1 MAIYDNGTA
10 SLAANGQVTGI
21 GTQWTM
27 PLTLIR
33 VGATLV
39 FKTEP
44 VQIYTI
50 SEITSDTSMSVYNP
64 NGETVP
70 AGTGYAILAHDGIT
84 VQGLAQD
91 VAETLRYYQSKET
104 SIESLLQFIGQD
116 TFDWP
121 RFEQL
126 ANQSITGAAEA
137 LASQIAA
144 AESATTAVS
153 ARNTTTAARDA
164 TIAAINAA
172 GDAATM
178 VTLANINVGNKQSKI
193 LKSFDW
199 ATYQFTNGESFCVAF
214 YNMINIPQSILNS
227 VDSSSSMSDVGIEVV
242 YVRADGGGGLL
253 RMTTKSATDVR
264 SISFIISYSESAQTK
279 SRAFYPREQLTIPAG
294 TGVGGADKNRIRGLL
309 DVYSKDETFQKSLN
323 FSDVANKSVA
333 RTNLDVYSKDESND
347 LLNYKYGYPTS
358 SPAGAV
364 QRKVHEKLND
374 FAFLED
380 FGGKADNGTTDNG
393 PAFVA
398 AFAAGVTNIK
408 LGSSGVYAIASG
420 NIELPERFNITG
432 KGDGCE
438 IKYLGNDSGFTM
450 FTFRGTQ
457 GASNWKNGGTFSD
470 VVISSES
477 QVMTWFIGEYIQ
489 NVNLERVVLYNAR
502 TIVNDFHYMNFNTCR
517 LIASGFT
524 GRANLPGSA
533 VSESPKF
540 IGCFASNSPI
550 DIKDTADL
558 AIIGST
564 MFAGEYIVQTGTE
577 RDNITSPDLRK
588 GFPVLF
594 SNSVFDAG
602 LGSAWRLEN
611 VAYAS
616 ISGCFVSC
624 GRTNNS
630 DGAYLNKVY
639 DSSISNC
646 IFNYCGRYGLAVERS
661 AKVSIVGCNFNG
673 NKDGGLALINSEN
686 INVVGGSAGTSYI
699 QGGYY
704 VQPIGITS
712 PADDCKNVVVTGF
725 NFGSELATK
734 YYFGTDASRGNRV
747 VSCTGVLDSVF
758 RGGPSDRPSGAS
770 YGQQFFDVSL
780 GQPIWW
786 NSISSTWKNALGE
799 DV

>member
-1 MAIYDNGTA
+1 MSIYDTGTA
-10 SLAANGQVTGI
+10 SLAASGLVTGV

-33 VGATLV
+33 VGATIV

-50 SEITSDTSMSVYNP
+50 SEIISDTQVNVYNP
-64 NGETVP
+64 NSETVP
-70 AGTGYAILAHDGIT
+70 VGTGYAILAHDGIT

-126 ANQSITGAAEA
+126 AKQSTTGAAEA

-144 AESATTAVS
+144 AESASTAVS
-153 ARNTTTAARDA
+153 ARDATRAARDA
-164 TIAAINAA
+164 TIEAINSA
-172 GDAATM
+172 GDAGTL
-178 VTLANINVGNKQSKI
+178 VTLANLGIATKNIPFVTTGSQ
-193 LKSFDW
+193 FDW
-199 ATYQFTNGESFCVAF
+199 QTYMFKSGESLYLNPTVQVNAPSGMTFPVGVTRLYVHCTGARNNAAYSVTVSASNGNNNNYRT
-214 YNMINIPQSILNS
+214 YNLQIDGATGSRVFTPREVLTIPGG
-227 VDSSSSMSDVGIEVV
+227 DT
-242 YVRADGGGGLL
+242 GGGGS
-253 RMTTKSATDVR
+253 SAIRV
-264 SISFIISYSESAQTK
+264 
-279 SRAFYPREQLTIPAG
+279 
-294 TGVGGADKNRIRGLL
+294 RGL
-309 DVYSKDETFQKSLN
+309 
-323 FSDVANKSVA
+323 
-333 RTNLDVYSKDESND
+333 LDVYSKDESND

-358 SPAGAV
+358 PAAGAV

-374 FAFLED
+374 FAFIED

-398 AFAAGVTNIK
+398 AFAAGVTNIQ

-470 VVISSES
+470 VVISSEN

-624 GRTNNS
+624 GRTSNS

-673 NKDGGLALINSEN
+673 NKDGGLALFNSEN

>member
-1 MAIYDNGTA
+1 MAIYDLGTA
-10 SLAANGQVTGI
+10 SLSANGEVTGV
-21 GTQWTM
+21 GTTWKA

-33 VGATLV
+33 VGATIV

-50 SEITSDTSMSVYNP
+50 SEIISDTQVNVYNP
-64 NGETVP
+64 NSETVP

-91 VAETLRYYQSKET
+91 VAETLRYYQSRET
-104 SIESLLQFIGQD
+104 EVATAVDIFKDFDQDKFSDDINQVNTQYGEIVTIGAQVSND
-116 TFDWP
+116 
-121 RFEQL
+121 
-126 ANQSITGAAEA
+126 AAQV
-137 LASQIAA
+137 SSDKDSAA
-144 AESATTAVS
+144 ASASS
-153 ARNTTTAARDA
+153 ASSDKYAAAASAQEAADYAASLDA
-164 TIAAINAA
+164 QN
-172 GDAATM
+172 
-178 VTLANINVGNKQSKI
+178 
-193 LKSFDW
+193 
-199 ATYQFTNGESFCVAF
+199 
-214 YNMINIPQSILNS
+214 
-227 VDSSSSMSDVGIEVV
+227 
-242 YVRADGGGGLL
+242 LL
-253 RMTTKSATDVR
+253 RKDLSLSDLTDKPLAR
-264 SISFIISYSESAQTK
+264 S
-279 SRAFYPREQLTIPAG
+279 
-294 TGVGGADKNRIRGLL
+294 
-309 DVYSKDETFQKSLN
+309 
-323 FSDVANKSVA
+323 
-333 RTNLDVYSKDESND
+333 NLDVYSKAESEGLVD
-347 LLNYKYGYPTS
+347 YKYGYPAS

-364 QRKVHEKLND
+364 QRKIQEKLND

-380 FGGKADNGTTDNG
+380 FGGKADNGATDNG
-393 PAFVA
+393 PAFMA

-408 LGSSGVYAIASG
+408 LGSSGVYAVATG

-438 IKYLGNDSGFTM
+438 IKYLGIDGGFTM
-450 FTFRGTQ
+450 FTLKGSQ
-457 GASNWKNGGTFSD
+457 GASNWKNGGSFSD
-470 VVISSES
+470 VVISSEN
-477 QVMTWFIGEYIQ
+477 QAMTWFLGEYIQ
-489 NVNLERVVLYNAR
+489 NVNLERVVLYNSR

-524 GRANLPGSA
+524 GRANLPGSE
-533 VSESPKF
+533 VSEAPKF

-577 RDNITSPDLRK
+577 RDNITQPDLKK

-602 LGSAWRLEN
+602 QGSAWRLEN

-624 GRTNNS
+624 GRTYNS
-630 DGAYLNKVY
+630 DGAYLDKVY
-639 DSSISNC
+639 DTSISNC
-646 IFNYCGRYGLAVERS
+646 TFTYCGRFGLAVERS
-661 AKVSIVGCNFNG
+661 NKISIVGCNFNG
-673 NKDGGLALINSEN
+673 NKEGGLALISSEN
-686 INVVGGSAGTSYI
+686 INVVGGSAGNSYI

-704 VQPIGITS
+704 IQPIGITS
-712 PADDCKNVVVTGF
+712 PADNCKNVVVTGF

-758 RGGPSDRPSGAS
+758 GGGPSDRPSGAS
-770 YGQQFFDVSL
+770 YGQQFFDVLL

-786 NSISSTWKNALGE
+786 NSVSSTWKNALGE

>member
-1 MAIYDNGTA
+1 MAIYDTGTA
-10 SLAANGQVTGI
+10 SLSASGQVAGV

-33 VGATLV
+33 VGATII
-39 FKTEP
+39 FKTNP
-44 VQIYTI
+44 LKIYTI
-50 SEITSDTSMSVYNP
+50 SEITSDTSLAVYNP
-64 NGETVP
+64 KSETVP
-70 AGTGYAILAHDGIT
+70 AGTGYAILAHDGIS

-104 SIESLLQFIGQD
+104 SIQGLLDFIGQD
-116 TFDWP
+116 SFDWP

-126 ANQSITGAAEA
+126 ANQSVTGAADA

-144 AESATTAVS
+144 AESAATAVS
-153 ARNTTTAARDA
+153 ARNTTTAARDE
-164 TIAAINAA
+164 TIEAINNA
-172 GDAATM
+172 GDASTM
-178 VTLANINVGNKQSKI
+178 VALAGVGINTNNVPFITTGSE
-193 LKSFDW
+193 FDW
-199 ATYQFTNGESFCVAF
+199 QNHDFVAGENLYVDTSV
-214 YNMINIPQSILNS
+214 MINSPPNLTFPPNVYRVWIICEGARRNSLSLIRVISSVASNSYYREYEIHASGAAGSRSFAVRELLTVPSDGSI
-227 VDSSSSMSDVGIEVV
+227 
-242 YVRADGGGGLL
+242 
-253 RMTTKSATDVR
+253 
-264 SISFIISYSESAQTK
+264 
-279 SRAFYPREQLTIPAG
+279 
-294 TGVGGADKNRIRGLL
+294 VGGASAQRVRGLI
-309 DVYSKDETFQKSLN
+309 DVYSKS
-323 FSDVANKSVA
+323 
-333 RTNLDVYSKDESND
+333 ESEGLVD
-347 LLNYKYGYPTS
+347 YKYGYPAS

-364 QRKVHEKLND
+364 QRKIQEKLND

-380 FGGKADNGTTDNG
+380 FGGKADNGATDNG
-393 PAFVA
+393 PAFMA

-408 LGSSGVYAIASG
+408 LGSSGVYAVASG

-438 IKYLGNDSGFTM
+438 IKYLGIDSGFTM

-470 VVISSES
+470 VVISSEN

-489 NVNLERVVLYNAR
+489 NVNLERVFLYNAR

-524 GRANLPGSA
+524 GRANLPGSD

-577 RDNITSPDLRK
+577 RDNITSPDIRK

-639 DSSISNC
+639 DTSISNC

-661 AKVSIVGCNFNG
+661 TKVSIVGCNFNG
-673 NKDGGLALINSEN
+673 NRDGGLALINSEN

-704 VQPIGITS
+704 IQPVGITS

-758 RGGPSDRPSGAS
+758 RGGPSDRPSGSS
-770 YGQQFFDVSL
+770 YGQQFFDTSL

-786 NSISSTWKNALGE
+786 NSVSSTWKNALGE

>member
-1 MAIYDNGTA
+1 MAIYDLGTA
-10 SLAANGQVTGI
+10 SLSANGEVTGV
-21 GTQWTM
+21 GTIWKA

-33 VGATLV
+33 AGATIV

-44 VQIYTI
+44 VKIYTI
-50 SEITSDTSMSVYNP
+50 SEIISDTQINVYNP
-64 NGETVP
+64 NSETVP

-91 VAETLRYYQSKET
+91 VAETLRYYQSRET
-104 SIESLLQFIGQD
+104 EVADAVDAFNNFDIANFESKVSQVNAQHGDVVSIGAQVSADAAQVTVDKNAAAASAASAAYDKDAAAASAQEAADYAASLD
-116 TFDWP
+116 TQNLLRKDLSLSDLTDK
-121 RFEQL
+121 QL
-126 ANQSITGAAEA
+126 A
-137 LASQIAA
+137 
-144 AESATTAVS
+144 
-153 ARNTTTAARDA
+153 
-164 TIAAINAA
+164 
-172 GDAATM
+172 
-178 VTLANINVGNKQSKI
+178 
-193 LKSFDW
+193 
-199 ATYQFTNGESFCVAF
+199 
-214 YNMINIPQSILNS
+214 
-227 VDSSSSMSDVGIEVV
+227 
-242 YVRADGGGGLL
+242 
-253 RMTTKSATDVR
+253 R
-264 SISFIISYSESAQTK
+264 S
-279 SRAFYPREQLTIPAG
+279 
-294 TGVGGADKNRIRGLL
+294 
-309 DVYSKDETFQKSLN
+309 
-323 FSDVANKSVA
+323 
-333 RTNLDVYSKDESND
+333 NLDVYSKSESEGLVD
-347 LLNYKYGYPTS
+347 YKYGYPAS

-364 QRKVHEKLND
+364 QRKIQEKLND

-380 FGGKADNGTTDNG
+380 FGGKADNGATDNG
-393 PAFVA
+393 PAFMA

-408 LGSSGVYAIASG
+408 LGSSGVYAVASG

-438 IKYLGNDSGFTM
+438 IKYLGIDGSFTM
-450 FTFRGTQ
+450 FTLKGSQ

-470 VVISSES
+470 VVISSEN
-477 QVMTWFIGEYIQ
+477 QAMTWFLGEYIQ
-489 NVNLERVVLYNAR
+489 NVNLERVVLYNSR

-524 GRANLPGSA
+524 GRANLPGST

-577 RDNITSPDLRK
+577 RDNIIQPDLRK

-602 LGSAWRLEN
+602 QGSAWRLEN
-611 VAYAS
+611 VAYAN

-624 GRTNNS
+624 GRTYNS
-630 DGAYLNKVY
+630 DGAYLDKVY
-639 DSSISNC
+639 DTSISNC
-646 IFNYCGRYGLAVERS
+646 TFTYCGRFGLSVERS
-661 AKVSIVGCNFNG
+661 NKISIVGCNFNG
-673 NKDGGLALINSEN
+673 NKEGGLALINSEN
-686 INVVGGSAGTSYI
+686 INVVGGSAGNSYI

-704 VQPIGITS
+704 IQPIGITS
-712 PADDCKNVVVTGF
+712 PADNCKNVVVTGF
-725 NFGSELATK
+725 NFGPELATK

-758 RGGPSDRPSGAS
+758 RGGSSDRPSGAS
-770 YGQQFFDVSL
+770 YGQQFFDTSL

-786 NSISSTWKNALGE
+786 NSVSSTWKNALGE

>member
-1 MAIYDNGTA
+1 MAIYDLGTA
-10 SLAANGQVTGI
+10 SLAANGEVTGV
-21 GTQWTM
+21 GTTWKA

-33 VGATLV
+33 VGATIV

-50 SEITSDTSMSVYNP
+50 SEIISDTQVNVYNP
-64 NGETVP
+64 NSEIVP

-104 SIESLLQFIGQD
+104 SIERLLQFIGQD
-116 TFDWP
+116 SFDWP

-126 ANQSITGAAEA
+126 ANQSTTGAAEA
-137 LASQIAA
+137 LASQVAA
-144 AESATTAVS
+144 AESASTAVGAS
-153 ARNTTTAARDA
+153 NNAQNSYSKTV
-164 TIAAINAA
+164 AAINAA
-172 GDAATM
+172 GNTSAVAYFAEHGIGSTTTPLLTSLDWQTM
-178 VTLANINVGNKQSKI
+178 QFYSGGS
-193 LKSFDW
+193 
-199 ATYQFTNGESFCVAF
+199 YQCRID
-214 YNMINIPQSILNS
+214 NMVNIPADL
-227 VDSSSSMSDVGIEVV
+227 SSMFPATNTTICIDVLATRGINGSNVV
-242 YVRADGGGGLL
+242 RISPSTTSNAVFRVAEITFTGATGSRNFYVRELLSVPGGDGATGGSSAL
-253 RMTTKSATDVR
+253 RV
-264 SISFIISYSESAQTK
+264 
-279 SRAFYPREQLTIPAG
+279 
-294 TGVGGADKNRIRGLL
+294 RGLL
-309 DVYSKDETFQKSLN
+309 DVYSKS
-323 FSDVANKSVA
+323 
-333 RTNLDVYSKDESND
+333 ESEGLVD
-347 LLNYKYGYPTS
+347 YKYGYPAS

-364 QRKVHEKLND
+364 QRKIQEKLND

-380 FGGKADNGTTDNG
+380 FGGKADNGATDNG
-393 PAFVA
+393 PAFMA

-408 LGSSGVYAIASG
+408 LGSSGVYAVASG

-438 IKYLGNDSGFTM
+438 IKYFGNDSGFTM
-450 FTFRGTQ
+450 FTFRGTH

-470 VVISSES
+470 VVISSEN

-489 NVNLERVVLYNAR
+489 NVNLERVVLYNSR
-502 TIVNDFHYMNFNTCR
+502 TIANDFHYMNFNTCR

-558 AIIGST
+558 AIIGSA

-577 RDNITSPDLRK
+577 RDNITAPDLRK

-602 LGSAWRLEN
+602 LGSAWRLES

-639 DSSISNC
+639 DTSISNC
-646 IFNYCGRYGLAVERS
+646 IFNYCGRYGLAVEHS
-661 AKVSIVGCNFNG
+661 DKVSIVGCKFNG
-673 NKDGGLALINSEN
+673 NKDGGLALISSEN

-712 PADDCKNVVVTGF
+712 PSDDCKNVVVTGF
-725 NFGSELATK
+725 NFGSELAAK
-734 YYFGTDASRGNRV
+734 YYFGTDASGGNRV

-770 YGQQFFDVSL
+770 YGQQFFDTSL

-786 NSISSTWKNALGE
+786 NSVSSTWKNAVGE

>member
-1 MAIYDNGTA
+1 MAIYDTGTA
-10 SLAANGQVTGI
+10 SLAANGSVTGV

-33 VGATLV
+33 VGATII
-39 FKTEP
+39 FKTNP
-44 VQIYTI
+44 LKIYTI
-50 SEITSDTSMSVYNP
+50 SEITSDTSLAVYNP
-64 NGETVP
+64 KSETVP
-70 AGTGYAILAHDGIT
+70 AGTGYAILAHDGIS

-104 SIESLLQFIGQD
+104 SIQGLLDFIGQD
-116 TFDWP
+116 SFDWP

-126 ANQSITGAAEA
+126 ASQSVTGAADA

-144 AESATTAVS
+144 AESAATAVS
-153 ARNTTTAARDA
+153 ARDTTTSARDA
-164 TIAAINAA
+164 TIEAINSA
-172 GDAATM
+172 GDAGTM
-178 VTLANINVGNKQSKI
+178 VTLANMGIGGSLTPQLTELDWNTFDF
-193 LKSFDW
+193 KSG
-199 ATYQFTNGESFCVAF
+199 ARYLCQKSA
-214 YNMINIPQSILNS
+214 MINAPEVINITYS
-227 VDSSSSMSDVGIEVV
+227 DSTLCAIEVKSTRGITGV
-242 YVRADGGGGLL
+242 KNIQVSASTGSDNAYRVIDLTQTGTAPNKTYYSREALYVASG
-253 RMTTKSATDVR
+253 
-264 SISFIISYSESAQTK
+264 
-279 SRAFYPREQLTIPAG
+279 SR
-294 TGVGGADKNRIRGLL
+294 VGGASAQRVRGLL
-309 DVYSKDETFQKSLN
+309 DVYSKS
-323 FSDVANKSVA
+323 
-333 RTNLDVYSKDESND
+333 ESEVLVD
-347 LLNYKYGYPTS
+347 YKYGYPAS

-364 QRKVHEKLND
+364 QRKIQEKLND

-380 FGGKADNGTTDNG
+380 FGGKADNGATDNG
-393 PAFVA
+393 PAFMA

-408 LGSSGVYAIASG
+408 LGSSGVYAVASG

-438 IKYLGNDSGFTM
+438 IKYLGIDGDFTM
-450 FTFRGTQ
+450 FTLKGSQ

-470 VVISSES
+470 VVISSEN
-477 QVMTWFIGEYIQ
+477 QTMTWFLGEYIQ
-489 NVNLERVVLYNAR
+489 NVNLERVVLYNSR
-502 TIVNDFHYMNFNTCR
+502 TIVNDFHYMNFNNCR

-577 RDNITSPDLRK
+577 RDNITQPDLKK

-594 SNSVFDAG
+594 SNSVFDAAQ
-602 LGSAWRLEN
+602 GSAWRLEN

-624 GRTNNS
+624 GRTYNS
-630 DGAYLNKVY
+630 DGAYLDKVY
-639 DSSISNC
+639 DTSISNC
-646 IFNYCGRYGLAVERS
+646 TFTYCGRFGLAVERS
-661 AKVSIVGCNFNG
+661 NKISIVGCNFNG
-673 NKDGGLALINSEN
+673 NKEGGLALISSEN
-686 INVVGGSAGTSYI
+686 INVVGGSAGNSYI

-704 VQPIGITS
+704 IQPIGITS
-712 PADDCKNVVVTGF
+712 PADNCKNVVVTGF

-734 YYFGTDASRGNRV
+734 YYFGTDASSGNRV

-770 YGQQFFDVSL
+770 YGQQFFDTSL

-786 NSISSTWKNALGE
+786 NSVSSTWKNALGE

>member
-1 MAIYDNGTA
+1 MAIYDTGTA
-10 SLAANGQVTGI
+10 SLAANGQVTGV

-33 VGATLV
+33 VGATLI

-44 VQIYTI
+44 VKIYTI
-50 SEITSDTSMSVYNP
+50 SEITSDTSLAVYNP

-70 AGTGYAILAHDGIT
+70 AGTGYAILAHDGIS

-126 ANQSITGAAEA
+126 ATQSTTGAAEA

-144 AESATTAVS
+144 AESASAAAS
-153 ARNTTTAARDA
+153 ARDTTTKARDA
-164 TIAAINAA
+164 TIRAINNA
-172 GDAATM
+172 GDAG
-178 VTLANINVGNKQSKI
+178 TLATLASYNIANSVAI
-193 LKSFDW
+193 RATSFDW
-199 ATYQFTNGESFCVAF
+199 QTYEFKNGSKVLVSKSVMVNTPSSVNDVISSASGNLDYLIECKIVTAGTGELLLSSATTSNANY
-214 YNMINIPQSILNS
+214 YNLSIRYSVLNS
-227 VDSSSSMSDVGIEVV
+227 VRTFYTREILSIPSNGIS
-242 YVRADGGGGLL
+242 GG
-253 RMTTKSATDVR
+253 A
-264 SISFIISYSESAQTK
+264 SES
-279 SRAFYPREQLTIPAG
+279 
-294 TGVGGADKNRIRGLL
+294 RIRGL
-309 DVYSKDETFQKSLN
+309 
-323 FSDVANKSVA
+323 
-333 RTNLDVYSKDESND
+333 LDVYSKDESND

-358 SPAGAV
+358 SPAGAL
-364 QRKVHEKLND
+364 QRKIQEKLND

-380 FGGKADNGTTDNG
+380 FGGKADNGATDNG

-438 IKYLGNDSGFTM
+438 IKYLGNDGSFTM
-450 FTFRGTQ
+450 FTFRGSQ
-457 GASNWKNGGTFSD
+457 GAPNWKNGGTFSD
-470 VVISSES
+470 VVISSENLGI
-477 QVMTWFIGEYIQ
+477 TWFLGEYIQ
-489 NVNLERVVLYNAR
+489 NINLERVVLYNSR

-564 MFAGEYIVQTGTE
+564 MFAGEYIVKTGAE
-577 RDNITSPDLRK
+577 RDNITQPDLRK

-602 LGSAWRLEN
+602 QGSAWRLEN

-624 GRTNNS
+624 GRTYNS
-630 DGAYLNKVY
+630 DGAYLDKVY
-639 DSSISNC
+639 DTSISNC
-646 IFNYCGRYGLAVERS
+646 TFTYCGRFGLAVERS
-661 AKVSIVGCNFNG
+661 NKISIVGCNFNG
-673 NKDGGLALINSEN
+673 NKEGGLALINSEN
-686 INVVGGSAGTSYI
+686 INVVGGGSGNSYI

-704 VQPIGITS
+704 IQPVGITS
-712 PADDCKNVVVTGF
+712 PADNCKNVVVTGF

-770 YGQQFFDVSL
+770 YGQQFFDTSL

-786 NSISSTWKNALGE
+786 NSASSTWKNALGQ

>member
-1 MAIYDNGTA
+1 MAIYDLGTA
-10 SLAANGQVTGI
+10 SLSANGEVTGV
-21 GTQWTM
+21 GTRWKA

-33 VGATLV
+33 VGATIV

-50 SEITSDTSMSVYNP
+50 SEIISDTQVNVYNP
-64 NGETVP
+64 NSETVP

-91 VAETLRYYQSKET
+91 AAETLRYYQSQET
-104 SIESLLQFIGQD
+104 KVSSLVELAESGDFDFDKLQRLVNEAKASE
-116 TFDWP
+116 T
-121 RFEQL
+121 
-126 ANQSITGAAEA
+126 NAASSA
-137 LASQIAA
+137 SAASASQQAA
-144 AESATTAVS
+144 ATSKAQAESS
-153 ARNTTTAARDA
+153 ASRAQNAYKNTVNV
-164 TIAAINAA
+164 IANA
-172 GDAATM
+172 GDAGTLI
-178 VTLANINVGNKQSKI
+178 TLANEGIASASTIAMPSLDWQQVEFKSGGNYRVLVSNMTNVPSAVA
-193 LKSFDW
+193 
-199 ATYQFTNGESFCVAF
+199 ATYPTANTTLFISVSGTSG
-214 YNMINIPQSILNS
+214 PQGSYEIDIYPSLNS
-227 VDSSSSMSDVGIEVV
+227 DAS
-242 YVRADGGGGLL
+242 YRATHL
-253 RMTTKSATDVR
+253 RMTGAKGSRNFYLREYIMVQGG
-264 SISFIISYSESAQTK
+264 ES
-279 SRAFYPREQLTIPAG
+279 
-294 TGVGGADKNRIRGLL
+294 VGGATTERARGL
-309 DVYSKDETFQKSLN
+309 
-323 FSDVANKSVA
+323 
-333 RTNLDVYSKDESND
+333 LDVYSKDESND

-358 SPAGAV
+358 SPAGAL
-364 QRKVHEKLND
+364 QRKIQEKLNN

-380 FGGKADNGTTDNG
+380 FGGKADNGDTDNG

-398 AFAAGVTNIK
+398 AFAAGVTNIQ

-438 IKYLGNDSGFTM
+438 IKYLGTDDSFTM
-450 FTFRGTQ
+450 FTLKGSQ

-470 VVISSES
+470 VVISSEN
-477 QVMTWFIGEYIQ
+477 QAMTWFLGEYIQ
-489 NVNLERVVLYNAR
+489 NVNLERVVLYNSR

-517 LIASGFT
+517 LIASGFN
-524 GRANLPGSA
+524 GRANLPGSE
-533 VSESPKF
+533 VSEAPKF

-577 RDNITSPDLRK
+577 RDNITQPDLRK

-602 LGSAWRLEN
+602 QGSAWKLEN

-624 GRTNNS
+624 GRTYNS
-630 DGAYLNKVY
+630 DGAYLDKVY
-639 DSSISNC
+639 DTSISNC
-646 IFNYCGRYGLAVERS
+646 TFTYCGRFGLAVERS
-661 AKVSIVGCNFNG
+661 NKISIVGCNFNG
-673 NKDGGLALINSEN
+673 NKEGGLALIDSEN
-686 INVVGGSAGTSYI
+686 INVVGGSAGNSYI
-699 QGGYY
+699 QGGHYI
-704 VQPIGITS
+704 QPVGITS
-712 PADDCKNVVVTGF
+712 PADNCKNVVVTGF
-725 NFGSELATK
+725 NFGPELATK

-770 YGQQFFDVSL
+770 YGQQFFDTSL

-786 NSISSTWKNALGE
+786 NSVSSTWKNALGE

>member
-1 MAIYDNGTA
+1 MAIYDSGTA
-10 SLAANGQVTGI
+10 SLAASGVVTGV
-21 GTQWTM
+21 GTTWM
-27 PLTLIR
+27 APLTLIR
-33 VGATLV
+33 VGATII
-39 FKTEP
+39 FKTSP
-44 VQIYTI
+44 LKIYTI
-50 SEITSDTSMSVYNP
+50 SEIISDTQVNVYNP
-64 NGETVP
+64 SSETVP

-104 SIESLLQFIGQD
+104 SIEGLLQFIGQD

-126 ANQSITGAAEA
+126 ATQSTTGAAEA

-144 AESATTAVS
+144 AESASTAV
-153 ARNTTTAARDA
+153 AARDTTTSA
-164 TIAAINAA
+164 RDETIAAINNA
-172 GDAATM
+172 GDAGTL
-178 VTLANINVGNKQSKI
+178 VTLASYNIANSVAI
-193 LKSFDW
+193 RAASFDW
-199 ATYQFTNGESFCVAF
+199 QTYEFKNGSKVLVSRSAMV
-214 YNMINIPQSILNS
+214 NTPSS
-227 VDSSSSMSDVGIEVV
+227 VDKVISNTSDNIDCVIECRIV
-242 YVRADGGGGLL
+242 
-253 RMTTKSATDVR
+253 T
-264 SISFIISYSESAQTK
+264 
-279 SRAFYPREQLTIPAG
+279 AG
-294 TGVGGADKNRIRGLL
+294 TGELLLSTATISNANYYILSIRYSVSKSVRTFYAREILSLPSSDISGGSNASRVRGLL
-309 DVYSKDETFQKSLN
+309 DVYSKNETFQKSLN

-358 SPAGAV
+358 SPAGAL
-364 QRKVHEKLND
+364 QRKIQEKLNN

-380 FGGKADNGTTDNG
+380 FGGKADNGDTDNG

-398 AFAAGVTNIK
+398 AFAAGVTNIQ

-438 IKYLGNDSGFTM
+438 IKYLGIDDSFTM
-450 FTFRGTQ
+450 FTLKGSQ

-470 VVISSES
+470 VVISSEN
-477 QVMTWFIGEYIQ
+477 QAMTWFLGEYIQ
-489 NVNLERVVLYNAR
+489 NVNLERVVLYNSR

-517 LIASGFT
+517 LIASGFN
-524 GRANLPGSA
+524 GRANLPGSE
-533 VSESPKF
+533 VSEAPKF

-577 RDNITSPDLRK
+577 RDNITQPDLRK

-602 LGSAWRLEN
+602 QGSAWRLEN

-624 GRTNNS
+624 GRTYNS
-630 DGAYLNKVY
+630 DGAYLDKVY
-639 DSSISNC
+639 DTSISNC
-646 IFNYCGRYGLAVERS
+646 TFTYCGRFGLAVERS
-661 AKVSIVGCNFNG
+661 NKISIVGCNFNG
-673 NKDGGLALINSEN
+673 NKEGGLALIDSEN

-712 PADDCKNVVVTGF
+712 PTDDCKNVVVTGF

>member
-126 ANQSITGAAEA
+126 ATQSTTAAAEA
-137 LASQIAA
+137 LASQIAS
-144 AESATTAVS
+144 AESASTAVD
-153 ARNTTTAARDA
+153 ARNTTTAARDD
-164 TIAAINAA
+164 TIQAINSA
-172 GDAATM
+172 GDAGTL
-178 VTLANINVGNKQSKI
+178 VTLSGWGIGNQSVQLGSLDFQTFDFVVGGSYRVALSNVLNVPPELVFPTGSSLLIGVESGSGSASRTMTITSYTSSNSAFRRYVVTYGVSGSSR
-193 LKSFDW
+193 SF
-199 ATYQFTNGESFCVAF
+199 FV
-214 YNMINIPQSILNS
+214 
-227 VDSSSSMSDVGIEVV
+227 
-242 YVRADGGGGLL
+242 
-253 RMTTKSATDVR
+253 
-264 SISFIISYSESAQTK
+264 
-279 SRAFYPREQLTIPAG
+279 REQLLVPG
-294 TGVGGADKNRIRGLL
+294 GNKVGGADAARVRGLL
-309 DVYSKDETFQKSLN
+309 DVYSKNETFQKSLN

-712 PADDCKNVVVTGF
+712 PADDCTNVVVTGF

-734 YYFGTDASRGNRV
+734 YYFGTDAARGNRV

-758 RGGPSDRPSGAS
+758 RGGSSDRPSGAS
-770 YGQQFFDVSL
+770 YGQQFFDTSL

>member
-1 MAIYDNGTA
+1 MAIYDLGTA
-10 SLAANGQVTGI
+10 SLSANGEVTGV
-21 GTQWTM
+21 GTTWKA

-33 VGATLV
+33 VGATIV

-50 SEITSDTSMSVYNP
+50 SEIISDTQVNVYNP
-64 NGETVP
+64 NSETVP

-91 VAETLRYYQSKET
+91 AAETLRYYQSQET
-104 SIESLLQFIGQD
+104 KVSSLVELAESGDFDFYKLQRLVNKAKASE
-116 TFDWP
+116 T
-121 RFEQL
+121 
-126 ANQSITGAAEA
+126 NAASSA
-137 LASQIAA
+137 SAASASQQAA
-144 AESATTAVS
+144 ATSKAQAESS
-153 ARNTTTAARDA
+153 ASMAQNAYKNTVNV
-164 TIAAINAA
+164 IANA
-172 GDAATM
+172 GDAGTLI
-178 VTLANINVGNKQSKI
+178 TLANEGIASASTIAMPSLDWQQVEFKSGGNYRVLVSNMTNVPSAVA
-193 LKSFDW
+193 
-199 ATYQFTNGESFCVAF
+199 ATYPTANTTLFISVRGTSG
-214 YNMINIPQSILNS
+214 PQGSYEIDIYPSLNS
-227 VDSSSSMSDVGIEVV
+227 DAS
-242 YVRADGGGGLL
+242 YRATHL
-253 RMTTKSATDVR
+253 RMTGAKG
-264 SISFIISYSESAQTK
+264 
-279 SRAFYPREQLTIPAG
+279 SRNFYLREYIMVQG
-294 TGVGGADKNRIRGLL
+294 GGSVGGATTERARGL
-309 DVYSKDETFQKSLN
+309 
-323 FSDVANKSVA
+323 
-333 RTNLDVYSKDESND
+333 LDVYSKDESND

-358 SPAGAV
+358 SPAGAL
-364 QRKVHEKLND
+364 QRKIQEKLNN

-380 FGGKADNGTTDNG
+380 FGGKADNGDTDNG

-398 AFAAGVTNIK
+398 AFAAGVTNIQ

-438 IKYLGNDSGFTM
+438 IKYLGTDDSFTM
-450 FTFRGTQ
+450 FTLKGSK

-470 VVISSES
+470 VVISSEN
-477 QVMTWFIGEYIQ
+477 QAMTWFLGEYIQ
-489 NVNLERVVLYNAR
+489 NVNLERVVLYNSR

-517 LIASGFT
+517 LIASGFN
-524 GRANLPGSA
+524 GRANLPGSK
-533 VSESPKF
+533 VSEAPKF

-564 MFAGEYIVQTGTE
+564 MFAGEYIVKTGTE
-577 RDNITSPDLRK
+577 RDNITQPDLRK

-602 LGSAWRLEN
+602 KGSAWRLEN

-624 GRTNNS
+624 GRTYNS
-630 DGAYLNKVY
+630 DGAYLDKVY
-639 DSSISNC
+639 DTSISNC
-646 IFNYCGRYGLAVERS
+646 TFTYCGRFGLAVERS
-661 AKVSIVGCNFNG
+661 NKISIVGCNFNG
-673 NKDGGLALINSEN
+673 NKKGGLALIDSEN
-686 INVVGGSAGTSYI
+686 INVVGGNAGNSYI

-704 VQPIGITS
+704 IQPVGITS
-712 PADDCKNVVVTGF
+712 PADNCKNVVVTGF
-725 NFGSELATK
+725 NFGPELATK

-770 YGQQFFDVSL
+770 YGQQFFDTSL

-786 NSISSTWKNALGE
+786 NSVSSTWKNALGE

>member
-1 MAIYDNGTA
+1 MAIYDTGTA
-10 SLAANGQVTGI
+10 SLAANGSVTGV

-33 VGATLV
+33 VGATII
-39 FKTEP
+39 FKTNP
-44 VQIYTI
+44 LKIYTI
-50 SEITSDTSMSVYNP
+50 SEITSDTSLAVYNP
-64 NGETVP
+64 KSETVP
-70 AGTGYAILAHDGIT
+70 AGTGYAILAHDGIS

-104 SIESLLQFIGQD
+104 SIQGLLDFIGQD
-116 TFDWP
+116 SFDWP

-126 ANQSITGAAEA
+126 ANQSVTGAADA

-144 AESATTAVS
+144 AESAATAVS
-153 ARNTTTAARDA
+153 ARNTTTAARDE
-164 TIAAINAA
+164 TIEAINNA
-172 GDAATM
+172 GDASTM
-178 VTLANINVGNKQSKI
+178 VALAGVGINTNNVPFITTGSE
-193 LKSFDW
+193 FDW
-199 ATYQFTNGESFCVAF
+199 QNHDFVAGESLYV
-214 YNMINIPQSILNS
+214 NTSVMINSPPNLTFPPNVARVWIICEGVRRGSSFLIRVISSVADNS
-227 VDSSSSMSDVGIEVV
+227 RYREYEVHASGAAGSRSFAVRELLTVPSDGSS
-242 YVRADGGGGLL
+242 
-253 RMTTKSATDVR
+253 
-264 SISFIISYSESAQTK
+264 
-279 SRAFYPREQLTIPAG
+279 
-294 TGVGGADKNRIRGLL
+294 VGGASAQRVRGLL
-309 DVYSKDETFQKSLN
+309 DVYSKS
-323 FSDVANKSVA
+323 
-333 RTNLDVYSKDESND
+333 ESEGLVD
-347 LLNYKYGYPTS
+347 YKYGYPAS

-364 QRKVHEKLND
+364 QRKIQEKLND

-380 FGGKADNGTTDNG
+380 FGGKADNGATDNG
-393 PAFVA
+393 PAFMA

-408 LGSSGVYAIASG
+408 LGSSGVYAVASG

-438 IKYLGNDSGFTM
+438 IKYLGIDGGFTM
-450 FTFRGTQ
+450 FTLKGSQ

-470 VVISSES
+470 VVISSEN
-477 QVMTWFIGEYIQ
+477 QAMTWFLGEYIQ
-489 NVNLERVVLYNAR
+489 NVNLERVVLYNSR
-502 TIVNDFHYMNFNTCR
+502 TIVNDFHYMNFNNCR

-533 VSESPKF
+533 VSEAPKF

-577 RDNITSPDLRK
+577 RDNITQPDLGK
-588 GFPVLF
+588 GLPVLF

-602 LGSAWRLEN
+602 QGSAWRLES

-624 GRTNNS
+624 GRTYNS
-630 DGAYLNKVY
+630 DGAYLDKVY
-639 DSSISNC
+639 DTSISNC
-646 IFNYCGRYGLAVERS
+646 TFTYCGRFGLAVERS
-661 AKVSIVGCNFNG
+661 NKISIVGCNFNG
-673 NKDGGLALINSEN
+673 NKEGGLALINSEN
-686 INVVGGSAGTSYI
+686 INVVGGSAGNSYI

-704 VQPIGITS
+704 IQPIGITS
-712 PADDCKNVVVTGF
+712 PADNCKNVVVTGF

-770 YGQQFFDVSL
+770 YGQQFFDTSL

-786 NSISSTWKNALGE
+786 NSVSSTWKNSLGE